1 SSRFRTGIILAS
13 VVLGVSAVSA
23 VQTTNDGLARGL
35 DHAWVAAVGK
45 SHLQVRTVGGP
56 GFPEATLARIQALPQ
71 VALAAPVARK
81 RVFFRTVS
89 GERGFVDL
97 VAVEPTIETQVRSYR
112 MKAGSFLAP
121 GPVNE
126 IITQASW
133 AEQRGLALGSTLELI
148 TQDGLTTFRIA
159 GLIAPDE
166 AGLANYGSLVMVS
179 LDTARE
185 AFGMRGRVRSVS
197 LVLRD
202 PASAAQTATALSA
215 SIPEGHVVERSEDAR
230 AQLESS
236 AAQFQSTLTL
246 FGSATLFAAIFL
258 IFNTVEM
265 TVVQQAQQTGRLR
278 AAGADRSQIFLYFF
292 EHGLV
297 PGTIGSLVGAILGV
311 GVAKGM
317 ALWIERTQD
326 VPIAAVEFSLSVFLA
341 SVLIGIGAAALSTTL
356 PSLRASR
363 SNPIEMVQ
371 MADRAAN
378 SAVSWKVVGL
388 GVTLIVA
395 SGAAISL
402 PLQGDNA
409 RYIQAALLLPLLT
422 GMVFASQGAIPA
434 LSKLVT
440 VPFRRFGSPAIRL
453 AARNLTRQVGRT
465 AVTVAGFTVSVSLLI
480 GLAAVVSSSTRA
492 GERFTQSLIPS
503 ELVVVSP
510 VDQPPVFV
518 DQFRAIPGVQYASPV
533 AFFPVQSGTRLM
545 PIASVEPEVF
555 GPAVEFIQ
563 GSRQSA
569 IAAMESGRAL
579 LVPNAVAQARGL
591 SVGDSIPL
599 QTTTGP
605 TPFQVSGIIAHGFP
619 SADGGGTL
627 LMSRADAE
635 RYFGQQSF
643 RLLMIQPKS
652 GEPQGSVTERVADIA
667 ERYGMSTTTA
677 QEISSQVTEA
687 LSRLLALMGG
697 LVGIGLLVGTFG
709 AANTMLI
716 NITERTRE
724 LAILW
729 AAGMSRAQLQ
739 TMTLA
744 EAAMMGLMGGILGT
758 VVGVALSWI
767 LVRLAPTPGFEPEYT
782 IPFSSAALG
791 LLVAVL
797 AATLAGVGPARRGA
811 QLAEHQ

>member
-35 DHAWVAAVGK
+35 DHAWVTAVGK

-81 RVFFRTVS
+81 RIFFRTA
-89 GERGFVDL
+89 EDRGFVDL

-121 GPVNE
+121 GPGNE

-133 AEQRGLALGSTLELI
+133 ADEHGLALGSSLELI

-179 LDTARE
+179 VGTARE
-185 AFGMRGRVRSVS
+185 SFGMRDRVTGISV
-197 LVLRD
+197 VLRD
-202 PASAAQTATALSA
+202 PDSAAQTASA
-215 SIPEGHVVERSEDAR
+215 ISAAIPEGHVVERSEDVR
-230 AQLESS
+230 AQLERS
-236 AAQFQSTLTL
+236 ADQFQSTLTI
-246 FGSATLFAAIFL
+246 FGAATLFAAIFL
-258 IFNTVEM
+258 IFNTVQM
-265 TVVQQAQQTGRLR
+265 TVFMQAQQTGRLR
-278 AAGADRSQIFLYFF
+278 AAGAAGSQISLYFF

-297 PGTIGSLVGAILGV
+297 PGVVGSLAGAILGV
-311 GVAKGM
+311 GVARGL

-326 VPIAAVEFSLSVFLA
+326 VPIAAVEFSFSIFVA
-341 SVLIGIGAAALSTTL
+341 SVIIGIVAASVSTTL
-356 PSLRASR
+356 PALQAGRI
-363 SNPIEMVQ
+363 NPMEMFQAGALMDARVPW
-371 MADRAAN
+371 AI
-378 SAVSWKVVGL
+378 VGM
-388 GVTLIVA
+388 GATLIVV
-395 SGAAISL
+395 SGAAIAL
-402 PLQGDNA
+402 PLQGDGW
-409 RYIQAALLLPLLT
+409 RLVQAALLLPLLT
-422 GMVFASQGAIPA
+422 GVILASQGAIPA
-434 LSKLVT
+434 LSNIVAA
-440 VPFRRFGSPAIRL
+440 PFRRFGSPAIRL
-453 AARNLTRQVGRT
+453 AARNLTRHVGRT

-503 ELVVVSP
+503 DLVVVSP
-510 VDQPPVFV
+510 VDQPPLFV
-518 DQFRAIPGVQYASPV
+518 DQFRAIPGVRYASPV
-533 AFFPVQSGTRLM
+533 SFFPVQTGSSLV
-545 PIASVEPEVF
+545 PVAAIEPSIF
-555 GPAVEFIQ
+555 GPTLDFVD
-563 GSRQSA
+563 GSRPSA

-579 LVPNAVAQARGL
+579 LVPRGVARARGI

-599 QTTTGP
+599 LTTTGS

-619 SADGGGTL
+619 SPDGGGTL
-627 LMSRADAE
+627 LMSHADAE

-643 RLLMIQPKS
+643 RLLMVQSTPPAS
-652 GEPQGSVTERVADIA
+652 ATERVAELA
-667 ERYGMSTTTA
+667 ERYGMSATTA
-677 QEISSQVTEA
+677 EEISSQVTQA

-697 LVGIGLLVGTFG
+697 LVGIGLLVGAFG

-729 AAGMSRAQLQ
+729 SSGMSRAQLQ
-739 TMTLA
+739 SMTLA

-758 VVGVALSWI
+758 LVGVALSWV
-767 LVRLAPTPGFEPEYT
+767 LVRLAPTPGFEPEYAF
-782 IPFSSAALG
+782 PFSSAAIG
-791 LLVAVL
+791 VLVAVL
-797 AATLAGVGPARRGA
+797 AATLAGVGPAMRAAR
-811 QLAEHQ
+811 LAEQE